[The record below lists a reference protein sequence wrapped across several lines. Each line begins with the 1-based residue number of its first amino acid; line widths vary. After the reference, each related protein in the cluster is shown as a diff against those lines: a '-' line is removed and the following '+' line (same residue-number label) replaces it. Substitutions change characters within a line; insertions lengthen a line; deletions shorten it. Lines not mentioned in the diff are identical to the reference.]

1 MIRMRGV
8 HKSFG
13 AHKVLRGV
21 DLDVGQGEIVAL
33 LGPNGAG
40 KTTALGI
47 LTTLVQPDS
56 GTAEIDGLDVVRHP
70 REVQRRISV
79 TGQAAAVDGT
89 LTGIENLRMLA
100 ALSGLGRTQ
109 ARERS
114 DELLARFDL
123 DEARSTRVSTYSGG
137 MRRRL
142 DLALSLVVETPVL
155 FLDEPTTGLDTRS
168 RQQLWN
174 EIEDLASRGTTVLLT
189 TQHLDEADRLAAR
202 VLVLDG
208 GVIVADGSPAE
219 LKARVGDEVV
229 TVTDAAGTVVAE
241 ARVDGTLEGMRR
253 ALDELA
259 AAGAVGNV
267 SVRTPTLDDVFLALT
282 TSTASLALETR

>member
-13 AHKVLRGV
+13 PHKVLRGV

-123 DEARSTRVSTYSGG
+123 DEARSSRVSTYSGG

-142 DLALSLVVETPVL
+142 DLALSLVVETPVV

-174 EIEDLASRGTTVLLT
+174 DIEDLASRGTTVLLT
-189 TQHLDEADRLAAR
+189 TQHLDEADRLAER

-241 ARVDGTLEGMRR
+241 ARVDGSLEGMRR
-253 ALDELA
+253 TLDDLA
-259 AAGAVGNV
+259 AGGAVGNL

-282 TSTASLALETR
+282 TSTASPALETR